1 MTSSEKNASGSV
13 RASGDPFGEGTTPL
27 QKNASGTGNVGGD
40 PSCQFPHNGWEVALT
55 FDRLPIALGFAL
67 IGWCLGWASAWF
79 SDWLMSKDDLPSAGH
94 GLLLRDPLVQGGSAL
109 VWAAIPLVL
118 PGDLL
123 RWAETGLVAVPL
135 IQVAVT
141 DFRTRYVYTVVAVI
155 GAVIGL
161 AFGWQVHNA
170 EMPWWTSV
178 AGAVGGFLAF
188 GFLWLLGRL
197 IYRGRV
203 EAMARGDITIAAMV
217 GLFVGVLLGGL
228 IAIAL
233 LLGRRSRLA
242 TMPYGPGLCLGGLYA
257 LFWC

>member
-1 MTSSEKNASGSV
+1 M
-13 RASGDPFGEGTTPL
+13 L
-27 QKNASGTGNVGGD
+27 
-40 PSCQFPHNGWEVALT
+40 
-55 FDRLPIALGFAL
+55 DRVPIAIGFAL
-67 IGWCLGWASAWF
+67 VGWCMGWASAWL
-79 SDWLMSKDDLPSAGH
+79 SDWLMAKDDLPPAGR

-109 VWAAIPLVL
+109 VWAATPLVW

-123 RWAETGLVAVPL
+123 RDAEVGLVAVPL

-141 DFRTRYVYTVVAVI
+141 DIRTRYVYTVMAAI
-155 GAVIGL
+155 GALLGL
-161 AFGWQVHNA
+161 AFGWQVHSA
-170 EMPWWTSV
+170 DMPWWTSV

-217 GLFVGVLLGGL
+217 GAGAAGCTPQALFLGVVFGGL
-228 IAIAL
+228 IAVAL
-233 LLGRRSRLA
+233 LLGRRSRHA
-242 TMPYGPGLCLGGLYA
+242 TMPYGPGLCLGGLAA

>member
-1 MTSSEKNASGSV
+1 V
-13 RASGDPFGEGTTPL
+13 IL
-27 QKNASGTGNVGGD
+27 
-40 PSCQFPHNGWEVALT
+40 
-55 FDRLPIALGFAL
+55 DRVPIAIGFGVV
-67 IGWCLGWASAWF
+67 GWCLGWASAWL
-79 SDWLMSKDDLPSAGH
+79 SDWLMAKDDLPPAGQ
-94 GLLLRDPLVQGGSAL
+94 GLLLRDPFVQGGSAL
-109 VWAAIPLVL
+109 VWAATPFLIQG
-118 PGDLL
+118 GDWL

-141 DFRTRYVYTVVAVI
+141 DIRTRYVYTVMAVI
-155 GAVIGL
+155 GAVVGL
-161 AFGWQVHNA
+161 AFGWQVHTVD
-170 EMPWWTSV
+170 MPWWTSV
-178 AGAVGGFLAF
+178 AGAVGGFIAF

-217 GLFVGVLLGGL
+217 GAGAAGCTPQALFVGVILGGL

-242 TMPYGPGLCLGGLYA
+242 TMPYGPGLCLGGLSA